1 MKRMKSNKLILIA
14 VALGYFS
21 TSSIAE
27 ENPRC
32 VASKSAL
39 KSLEDKIFDQPRVK
53 DGETL
58 RQLEIEKAELEAE
71 MAILNSFKSIHK
83 QREEFLK
90 KLNPTH
96 PESIYSDRSSVKSA
110 VQGVQTQIISNYILT
125 SITSSISAILENEN
139 FLRTSDTAITSSP
152 EWIAAGDS
160 QYEKFKILA
169 DGNPYDFIKNRCKEL
184 GRGSSPSDPCR
195 NFSEIEDNAL
205 ITLFKQTNQ
214 DMVSD
219 VTDNFFKAFET
230 ARGNKANLDKEL
242 KEIQHDHIT
251 KHIDINSLTKE
262 RTILIGSLLDKQ
274 ENTGFF
280 DSDNLSEF
288 FKVDSIDPRSDQ
300 FIDNPLKAATTGAR
314 SNHSIEEIK
323 KLEESF
329 ESAQNCFARRAFG
342 IDTDCAKLKDEEEVG
357 QAKKD
362 EEEEDKKIKGTIN
375 NFFSGMNALGF
386 NQIEDVAGED
396 DSKLFA
402 NDDVKKF
409 SADNLV
415 KDIAKKEMGELK
427 LLGVT
432 PEQMDSKK
440 FASMSKVCPNLKATP
455 KPPFPEALWTCL
467 DKFKD
472 GEEQNQFYITEQA
485 RIKKSLKDNK
495 TKLDQAHQFVKDT
508 YGDIV
513 KYSADIARDSCGQAI
528 KTCGGSNLKLTALTI
543 GTDEFLTNL
552 NKVEWELS
560 GKKETEEI
568 LESTNKQCSPFI
580 QRARQA
586 RAAAS
591 QGQAAQTPSTNEILD
606 ICKYASNDLKTLQA
620 NTVTEEQKKFRRSY
634 HSKYNR
640 ATGKMEHIKKTGIGT
655 MIAKSAGNSL
665 VNTGLPL
672 YIQNMG
678 FKNSLAYKT
687 DMAIY
692 QKNYMY
698 MLNNPQFWSTSMFTG
713 YGVSSPLNGYAS
725 SSYYSFGN

>member
-1 MKRMKSNKLILIA
+1 MKSNKLILIA

-39 KSLEDKIFDQPRVK
+39 KSLEDKIFDQPRIK

-58 RQLEIEKAELEAE
+58 RQLEIKNAELEAE

-195 NFSEIEDNAL
+195 NFSEIEDKAL

-242 KEIQHDHIT
+242 REIQHDHIT

-274 ENTGFF
+274 EKTGFF

-288 FKVDSIDPRSDQ
+288 FKVDSIDPRRDQ

-323 KLEESF
+323 KLEDNF
-329 ESAQNCFARRAFG
+329 EAAKECFAKSAFG
-342 IDTDCAKLKDEEEVG
+342 IMSNCPKES
-357 QAKKD
+357 
-362 EEEEDKKIKGTIN
+362 GTIN
-375 NFFSGMNALGF
+375 NFFNGMNALGF
-386 NQIEDVAGED
+386 NQIEGVAGEY
-396 DSKLFA
+396 DSKLFD
-402 NDDVKKF
+402 NDAVKNF
-409 SADNLV
+409 SSDKLV
-415 KDIAKKEMGELK
+415 KDIAKKEMNELK

-432 PEQMDSKK
+432 PEQMDNKK
-440 FASMSKVCPNLKATP
+440 FAVMSKICPELQVTSDP
-455 KPPFPEALWTCL
+455 QFPQTLWSCL

-472 GEEQNQFYITEQA
+472 GEEQNQFYNNEKNRITKLLE
-485 RIKKSLKDNK
+485 DNK

>member
-32 VASKSAL
+32 AASKSAL

-58 RQLEIEKAELEAE
+58 RQLEIKNAELEAE

-195 NFSEIEDNAL
+195 NFSEIEDKAL

-230 ARGNKANLDKEL
+230 ARGSKANLDKEL
-242 KEIQHDHIT
+242 REIQHDHIT

-262 RTILIGSLLDKQ
+262 RTILIDSLLDKQ
-274 ENTGFF
+274 EKTGFF

-288 FKVDSIDPRSDQ
+288 FKVDSIDPRRDQ
-300 FIDNPLKAATTGAR
+300 FIDNPLKAATAETK

-323 KLEESF
+323 KLEENF
-329 ESAQNCFARRAFG
+329 EAAKNCFAMRAFG
-342 IDTDCAKLKDEEEVG
+342 IMNDCSSKSESKGSDSKAFG
-357 QAKKD
+357 
-362 EEEEDKKIKGTIN
+362 KIDS
-375 NFFSGMNALGF
+375 FFKGMNALGF
-386 NQIEDVAGED
+386 NQIENIAGEN
-396 DSKLFA
+396 DSKLLA
-402 NDDVKKF
+402 SDAAKNF
-409 SADNLV
+409 SSDKLV
-415 KDIAKKEMGELK
+415 KDIAKKEMNQLK

-440 FASMSKVCPNLKATP
+440 FAVMSKVCPNLKATP
-455 KPPFPEALWTCL
+455 KTPFPEALWTCL

-472 GEEQNQFYITEQA
+472 GEEQNQFYKNEQA
-485 RIKKSLKDNK
+485 RIKKSFDDNK

>member
-58 RQLEIEKAELEAE
+58 RQLEIQKAELEAE
-71 MAILNSFKSIHK
+71 MAILNSFNSIHR

-96 PESIYSDRSSVKSA
+96 PESIYSDKSSVKSA

-242 KEIQHDHIT
+242 KEIQHDYIT

-288 FKVDSIDPRSDQ
+288 FKVDSIDPRRDQ
-300 FIDNPLKAATTGAR
+300 FIDNPLKAATAETK

-323 KLEESF
+323 KLEENF
-329 ESAQNCFARRAFG
+329 EAAKECFAKSAFG
-342 IDTDCAKLKDEEEVG
+342 IMSNCPRES
-357 QAKKD
+357 
-362 EEEEDKKIKGTIN
+362 GTIDS
-375 NFFSGMNALGF
+375 FFKGMNALGF
-386 NQIEDVAGED
+386 NQIEDVAGEH

-402 NDDVKKF
+402 NEDVKKF

-432 PEQMDSKK
+432 PDQMDSKK
-440 FASMSKVCPNLKATP
+440 FAVMSKVCPELQVTNDP
-455 KPPFPEALWTCL
+455 QFPQSLWSCL

-472 GEEQNQFYITEQA
+472 GEEQNQFYNNEKNRITEL
-485 RIKKSLKDNK
+485 LKDNK

-591 QGQAAQTPSTNEILD
+591 QGQAAQTPSTNEILN
-606 ICKYASNDLKTLQA
+606 ICKYARNDLKTLQT
-620 NTVTEEQKKFRRSY
+620 NTVTDEQMKFRRSY

-655 MIAKSAGNSL
+655 MILKSAGNSL